1 MNEERTGKFLR
12 QVVKWN
18 ISFVTQIFHNGQP
31 SQKIF
36 GILGQTI
43 GIFQVCEAL
52 ESLRFTDQDVKQ
64 MMMVFEEQIDYAN
77 SMNDEDRKKSDL
89 FWECTYV
96 SGLVK
101 GNGN

>member
-1 MNEERTGKFLR
+1 
-12 QVVKWN
+12 
-18 ISFVTQIFHNGQP
+18 
-31 SQKIF
+31 
-36 GILGQTI
+36 
-43 GIFQVCEAL
+43 
-52 ESLRFTDQDVKQ
+52 VKQ

-89 FWECTYV
+89 FWESTYV

>member
-1 MNEERTGKFLR
+1 
-12 QVVKWN
+12 
-18 ISFVTQIFHNGQP
+18 
-31 SQKIF
+31 
-36 GILGQTI
+36 
-43 GIFQVCEAL
+43 
-52 ESLRFTDQDVKQ
+52 VKQ